1 MSSELRVG
9 RIFHGTTAEGPGKR
23 TAVWVQGCTIRCPG
37 CINPELFDA
46 RGGSLVSVRDLL
58 AEALAEEVEGLTF
71 LGGEPFEQAEALG
84 ELAELARAEGLGVIT
99 FTGHRH
105 EDLVTRPEAQRLLAH
120 SDLLVDG
127 EYQAANP
134 ETQRSLVGS
143 TNQRFL
149 HFTDRYEGVL
159 PAPQRNRV
167 ELRIGEDGSIE
178 MAGFLTSEGL
188 GDWADALGARRR
200 PRRVGN
206 STQGKQGEA

>member
-9 RIFHGTTAEGPGKR
+9 RVFHGTTAEGPGKR

-46 RGGSLVSVRDLL
+46 RGGRLIAVRDLL
-58 AEALAEEVEGLTF
+58 AEALAEDVEGFTF
-71 LGGEPFEQAEALG
+71 LGGEPFEQAGALG
-84 ELAELARAEGLGVIT
+84 ELAELARAEGLGVIA

-105 EDLVTRPEAQRLLAH
+105 EDLAARPDAQRLLEH
-120 SDLLVDG
+120 TDLLVDG

-134 ETQRSLVGS
+134 ETERSLVGS
-143 TNQRFL
+143 ANQRFL
-149 HFTDRYEGVL
+149 HFTDRYRGVL

-167 ELRIGEDGSIE
+167 ELRIGPDGSIE

-188 GDWADALGARRR
+188 GAWAGALESRRR
-200 PRRVGN
+200 PRQRKRSGGAVE
-206 STQGKQGEA
+206 S

>member
-46 RGGSLVSVRDLL
+46 RGGSLLGVRELL
-58 AEALAEEVEGLTF
+58 AQALAEEVEGFTF

-84 ELAELARAEGLGVIT
+84 ELAELARAEGLGVIA

-105 EDLVTRPEAQRLLAH
+105 EELAERPEARRLLENT
-120 SDLLVDG
+120 DLLVDG

-143 TNQRFL
+143 ANQRFL

-167 ELRIGEDGSIE
+167 ELRIGADGAIE

-188 GDWADALGARRR
+188 GAWADALGARRR
-200 PRRVGN
+200 PRRV
-206 STQGKQGEA
+206 ER